1 MNKAKE
7 QPQSRFKSVWSKQEM
22 TSAQPAPVK
31 KSVEKPI
38 LEKPVQEPMI
48 PVVTA
53 PKVEAPV
60 KITPTIET
68 PVTAPISDKLF
79 RVSIEY
85 EADTIYSLDDLLT
98 QTRRSNGW
106 NISRSDFF
114 RAFMRACQEKS
125 PDIKECRNYSELV
138 QYFKKVLG

>member
-22 TSAQPAPVK
+22 TSAQPEPVK

-38 LEKPVQEPMI
+38 LEKPVQETMAPK
-48 PVVTA
+48 VTA
-53 PKVEAPV
+53 PKVEIPV
-60 KITPTIET
+60 KVTPVIET
-68 PVTAPISDKLF
+68 VAPAPISDKLF

-138 QYFKKVLG
+138 QYFKKVL